1 MSLVVE
7 GSIDLLRKIAM
18 PTMDT
23 EEIKAAIESLPDEQ
37 FDSLRKW
44 FLEKDWKKWD
54 EQIEED
60 SRSGRLGFL
69 VKEAL
74 YTEPCGL
81 VEEER
86 LACP

>member
-1 MSLVVE
+1 
-7 GSIDLLRKIAM
+7 M
-18 PTMDT
+18 PTMGI
-23 EEIKAAIESLPDEQ
+23 EAIKAAIESLPDEQ

-60 SRSGRLGFL
+60 CRSGRLEYL

-74 YTEPCGL
+74 DTEPYGL